1 MKKVLGCVAV
11 CMAAMITACLNPIG
25 FDPSFKFN
33 VSANVEGEISVVS
46 PDAMLIVQNHTK
58 TVDITSIEI
67 RDPSLASIVAYA
79 SGKPRA
85 GFEKVFNLRPM
96 SDSEYEVVFRYRET
110 NPKNN
115 ETGSPP
121 GPNSVT
127 HPGWDFGPEKTVN
140 IALPV
145 KGLYYLKFYRS
156 TDGSIG
162 TGLNPGMYLDTR
174 NVEDSQDTKVDPD
187 EAPEEGSTDSG
198 LTEKNR
204 NKLGLLIFK
213 NLTQIDTVSAE
224 FNFLKNVNGQE
235 QSIKSFTMIPG
246 PGARNQRSILLGPN
260 DWQTTVGYTLNGK
273 TYFTDPKVVTVS
285 AAETFYAY
293 FYKTKS
299 GACSVST
306 VWPPLPNDAALDNE
320 DPVVIKSDQ
329 GWLELI
335 NNSQKGSIIVGTK
348 WMGQVYETHVMPGG
362 EINKERFVMP
372 VGKGTLQF
380 RINGK
385 ISYGAPFVR
394 EIKSRQVTT
403 VAYVDGFE
411 DDDYVPS
418 GMGLVKI
425 INESMNARV
434 VGINILDPSSRG
446 GSIVIPNTDFV
457 LPGPIGTGSRAQAYV
472 AGTQAFP
479 LVPNKQY
486 LIQVN
491 VSITRGRE
499 DIDLS
504 IERSE
509 VLYGRIV
516 TIKISQAELDANA
529 NHGSTITIHN
539 ESDHQVLSAYLSNLG
554 DQTESETF
562 TAGKFSGGKPIAKGE
577 SAFFKAV
584 SSPSLPILQGREYRL
599 QLTLGMPAASGYS
612 SYVTLT
618 RERLRLYDVDN
629 DIWITQTDVTIGS
642 GGSSAFVPVTD
653 ITGVVDKIEVGQVF
667 TLSAVVTPPDATN
680 QSILWSVV
688 DRGTT
693 KAQLN
698 GAAALTALSAGRLKV
713 KAVIPGGK
721 ANHADPAIAD
731 FVKEFEIE
739 AVNSKPPFIGVTDIK
754 NGPNA
759 AKMDVSKNLTG
770 TVVPSNATNKTIEWS
785 VKSGPATVNSSGK
798 NFVASQQGG
807 TSYKVVVTARIKNG
821 SGPASGPTGDF
832 VKDFTITVSPL
843 PGIPIRLVRT
853 ISGLPIQSVSIFS
866 TRYSMGSEDTAIGKS
881 ELSFT
886 GGKTNPGVPE
896 RRNPFPVPPR
906 ESQHFM
912 DITSG
917 LPTMQGETYDFTL
930 PYGSYLLVMKDSNGN
945 HTGYTATTWFLLNL
959 GSKVDGNK
967 PIVIKLNPE
976 GNTVR
981 F

>member
-1 MKKVLGCVAV
+1 MKKVPGCVAV
-11 CMAAMITACLNPIG
+11 FMAVMIAACLNPIG
-25 FDPSFKFN
+25 FDPSVKFN
-33 VSANVEGEISVVS
+33 VNANVEGEISVVS

-67 RDPSLASIVAYA
+67 RDPSIASIVAYT
-79 SGKPRA
+79 SGKPGA

-96 SDSEYEVVFRYRET
+96 SDSEYELVFRYRET
-110 NPKNN
+110 SPKNN
-115 ETGSPP
+115 EAGSPP
-121 GPNSVT
+121 GPNSAT
-127 HPGWDFGPEKTVN
+127 NPGWDFGPEKRVN

-156 TDGSIG
+156 ANGSISV
-162 TGLNPGMYLDTR
+162 GLNPGSYLDTR
-174 NVEDSQDTKVDPD
+174 NLQDSQDTKVDPD

-204 NKLGLLIFK
+204 HKLGLLIFK
-213 NLTQIDTVSAE
+213 NLTQVDTGSAE

-235 QSIKSFTMIPG
+235 QSVKSFTMVPG
-246 PGARNQRSILLGPN
+246 PRALDQRSILLGPN
-260 DWQTTVGYTLNGK
+260 DWKTTVSYTLNGK
-273 TYFTDPKVVTVS
+273 TYFTDPKVVTVN

-306 VWPPLPNDAALDNE
+306 VWPPVPNDAALDNE

-335 NNSQKGSIIVGTK
+335 NNSQKGSIVVGTK

-362 EINKERFVMP
+362 ELNKERFVMP

-411 DDDYVPS
+411 DDDYVPP

-425 INESMNARV
+425 INDAMHARV
-434 VGINILDPSSRG
+434 VGINVLDPSSKG
-446 GSIVIPNTDFV
+446 GSIVVPNTDFV
-457 LPGPIGTGSRAQAYV
+457 LPGPVGMGSRAKAYV

-491 VSITRGRE
+491 VSTTRGKE
-499 DIDLS
+499 DVDLS
-504 IERSE
+504 IERGE
-509 VLYGRIV
+509 ILYGRIV
-516 TIKISQAELDANA
+516 TVRISQTELEANA

-539 ESDHQVLSAYLSNLG
+539 ESDHQVLSAYLSNPG

-562 TAGKFSGGKPIAKGE
+562 TSGKFSGGKPIAKGE

-584 SSPSLPILQGREYRL
+584 SSPSLPIVQGREYRL

-618 RERLRLYDVDN
+618 RDRLRLYDVNN
-629 DIWITQTDVTIGS
+629 DIWITQTDVNIGT
-642 GGSSAFVPVTD
+642 GGSSAFVPVSD
-653 ITGVVDKIEVGQVF
+653 IIGVVNKVEVAQGF

-680 QSILWSVV
+680 QNITWSVV
-688 DRGTT
+688 DRGSTN
-693 KAQLN
+693 AQVN
-698 GAAALTALSAGRLKV
+698 GAVLTALSAGRIKV

-739 AVNSKPPFIGVTDIK
+739 AVNTKPPFIEVTDIK
-754 NGPNA
+754 NVPSTA
-759 AKMDVSKNLTG
+759 QMDVSKNLTG
-770 TVVPSNATNKTIEWS
+770 TVVPANATNKLIEWS
-785 VKSGPATVNSSGK
+785 VKSGPAKVNSDGK
-798 NFVASQQGG
+798 DFVASQQSGA
-807 TSYKVVVTARIKNG
+807 SYKVVVTARIKNG
-821 SGPASGPTGDF
+821 SGPASGATGDF
-832 VKDFTITVSPL
+832 VKDFTLTVSPL
-843 PGIPIRLVRT
+843 PGIPIRLTRT

-866 TRYSMGSEDTAIGKS
+866 TNYSRGSVDTAIGKTD
-881 ELSFT
+881 LSFT
-886 GGKTNPGVPE
+886 GGKSNPGVPE
-896 RRNPFPVPPR
+896 RKNPFPVPPQ
-906 ESQHFM
+906 ESRHFM

-917 LPTMQGETYDFTL
+917 LPVTKDETYDFTL
-930 PYGSYLLVMKDSNGN
+930 PYGRYLIMMKDSKGN
-945 HTGYTATTWFLLNL
+945 HTGYTATTWFLLHTGFKMD
-959 GSKVDGNK
+959 GSN

-976 GNTVR
+976 GDTIR